1 MLKTYNYIQ
10 EELQNYYPI
19 SEIKT
24 FASVIF
30 KELFNISFVEIFS
43 NSENIISKNDFS
55 SIISIVNRLQN
66 NEPIQYIFGKTNF
79 LEFSF
84 SVTKDVLIPRPET
97 EELVEWVLKES
108 SSLLPYR
115 ILDIGTGSG
124 CIAISLAKR
133 LEKSTVFAYDISRKA
148 LEIAKKNAENY
159 STTIFFRKFDILKNN
174 FDEISEKFDI
184 IISNPPYVT
193 ESEKLFMQLNVLEY
207 EPKQALFVPDNNP
220 LLFYKKIAEFAKK
233 KLNPNGFLY
242 FEVSSIFGKD
252 TLNMLKQM
260 GFLNVILEKDISGKD
275 RMIQAKL

>member
-24 FASVIF
+24 FSSVIF

-108 SSLLPYR
+108 SSDR
-115 ILDIGTGSG
+115 
-124 CIAISLAKR
+124 
-133 LEKSTVFAYDISRKA
+133 KSV
-148 LEIAKKNAENY
+148 
-159 STTIFFRKFDILKNN
+159 
-174 FDEISEKFDI
+174 
-184 IISNPPYVT
+184 V
-193 ESEKLFMQLNVLEY
+193 
-207 EPKQALFVPDNNP
+207 
-220 LLFYKKIAEFAKK
+220 
-233 KLNPNGFLY
+233 
-242 FEVSSIFGKD
+242 
-252 TLNMLKQM
+252 
-260 GFLNVILEKDISGKD
+260 
-275 RMIQAKL
+275 